1 MFKRI
6 AAFDNRVSVYW
17 TNRHFSPKVNDR
29 LRFYVRLGDGYIWG
43 VFALFVLAMV
53 GWEAFLPILWQ
64 ALMALAV
71 SLIIYEVVKLNTKRP
86 RPFAANPEIKAEVPP
101 LDKYSFPSGHT
112 MNNLA
117 VASAVF
123 YSVPKY
129 GWVMLILPLTWGLL
143 RVYFGVHWLTDIL
156 CGFVLGI
163 VSFVLGHL
171 LWIAIFSRTM
181 SLRGPCKGP
190 WQSLTFLYVSF
201 CLYIL

>member
-1 MFKRI
+1 MFKKI
-6 AAFDNRVSVYW
+6 AEFDNRVSVYW

-171 LWIAIFSRTM
+171 LWIAIF
-181 SLRGPCKGP
+181 
-190 WQSLTFLYVSF
+190 
-201 CLYIL
+201 

>member
-1 MFKRI
+1 MFKKI
-6 AAFDNRVSVYW
+6 AELDNRVSVYW
-17 TNRHFSPKVNDR
+17 TNRHFSEKVNDR

-43 VFALFVLAMV
+43 AFALFVLAMV

-123 YSVPKY
+123 YSVPQY

-171 LWIAIFSRTM
+171 LWITIF
-181 SLRGPCKGP
+181 
-190 WQSLTFLYVSF
+190 
-201 CLYIL
+201 

>member
-1 MFKRI
+1 MHQGLVAAYLLNSPLMFKRI

-17 TNRHFSPKVNDR
+17 TNRHFSEKVNDR

-43 VFALFVLAMV
+43 AFALFILLMV
-53 GWEAFLPILWQ
+53 GWENFLPILWQ

-123 YSVPKY
+123 YSVPQY

-171 LWIAIFSRTM
+171 LWIAIF
-181 SLRGPCKGP
+181 
-190 WQSLTFLYVSF
+190 
-201 CLYIL
+201 

>member
-1 MFKRI
+1 MLRKI
-6 AAFDNRVSVYW
+6 AEFDNRVSVYW

-163 VSFVLGHL
+163 VRFVLGHL
-171 LWIAIFSRTM
+171 LWITIF
-181 SLRGPCKGP
+181 
-190 WQSLTFLYVSF
+190 
-201 CLYIL
+201 

>member
-1 MFKRI
+1 MFKKI
-6 AAFDNRVSVYW
+6 AEFDNRVSVYW
-17 TNRHFSPKVNDR
+17 TNRHFSEKVNDR

-43 VFALFVLAMV
+43 AFALFVLVMV
-53 GWEAFLPILWQ
+53 GWEKFLPILWQ

-86 RPFAANPEIKAEVPP
+86 RPFAANPQIKAEVPP

-123 YSVPKY
+123 YSVPQY

-171 LWIAIFSRTM
+171 LWIMIF
-181 SLRGPCKGP
+181 
-190 WQSLTFLYVSF
+190 
-201 CLYIL
+201 